1 MEAGP
6 LVLGVGVKRGARAA
20 GPSNLTD
27 PVGTDPAS
35 LTPPRDTKAHV
46 HVNACVWMFT
56 ATLLT
61 PLKSVLHLM
70 NEQNTSFHVGD
81 SLLGLKGTEALTK
94 AEAWAHL
101 REARWKRTPTER
113 FRVWHVTYFSI
124 KLLNNQLS
132 PSPPPPGL
140 SRSDWSQSFGCGAAW
155 VVQGG
160 GLGHPFGE
168 WGRQPENPQPC
179 RWGPPPGPRC
189 DQQPSPLPT
198 HRTPCPPRGH
208 LQGEIPPGV
217 PLARGEIA
225 WGDLQAGSA
234 PT

>member
-1 MEAGP
+1 MSIQEEEVEAGP
-6 LVLGVGVKRGARAA
+6 LVLGVGVKHGARAA
-20 GPSNLTD
+20 GPSNLRD

-35 LTPPRDTKAHV
+35 LTLPRDTKAHV

-140 SRSDWSQSFGCGAAW
+140 SRSD
-155 VVQGG
+155 
-160 GLGHPFGE
+160 
-168 WGRQPENPQPC
+168 
-179 RWGPPPGPRC
+179 
-189 DQQPSPLPT
+189 
-198 HRTPCPPRGH
+198 
-208 LQGEIPPGV
+208 
-217 PLARGEIA
+217 
-225 WGDLQAGSA
+225 
-234 PT
+234 